1 LNFLL
6 HRFLAARDSGSSI
19 AGIGAMLPDLW
30 RMVDRR
36 VRPIPGPVATSGGG
50 DELAS
55 VLWGI
60 EHHLQVDRWFHSAE
74 AFLEGER
81 RTTKSLRASGVDAPK
96 LGLFAHIAWELCL
109 DGSLVRREGFDE
121 TLQTLRD
128 GFDAVGPPAHRAV
141 ALHHFDRLERT
152 TSERRT
158 FEDALQGLI
167 GELTRGRLIAAYQSG
182 PGVARRIEG
191 IRMRLGFPG
200 FNESERRKVG
210 EVLDALGPHADA
222 ALEDLAVRDRP
233 SR

>member
-1 LNFLL
+1 
-6 HRFLAARDSGSSI
+6 
-19 AGIGAMLPDLW
+19 MLPDLW

-36 VRPIPGPVATSGGG
+36 VRPIHGPIATVGGS

-81 RTTKSLRASGVDAPK
+81 RTIESLRASQVDAPK

-109 DGSLVRREGFDE
+109 DGSLVRREGFEE

-128 GFDAVGPPAHRAV
+128 GFDAVGAPAHRAV
-141 ALHHFDRLERT
+141 ELHHFDRIQRT
-152 TSERRT
+152 TSERHA
-158 FEDALQGLI
+158 FEDGLQGLI
-167 GELTRGRLIAAYQSG
+167 AELTRGRLIGGYQSG
-182 PGVARRIEG
+182 PGVVRRVEG
-191 IRMRLGFPG
+191 IRVRLGFPG
-200 FNESERRKVG
+200 FDEADRLKLGDVFE
-210 EVLDALGPHADA
+210 ALGPHADA
-222 ALEDLAVRDRP
+222 ALSDLTMRDRA